1 MKFLTTLRHQSY
13 VPNFILIAAIVVFGF
28 VIRLLGIDV
37 GLPDSPDPRE
47 MLISQD
53 VLNLINFTAAPSIY
67 NWPGTAWFY
76 LIALIG
82 KILSIFGLDMTESS
96 VIWIARFINLLM
108 STGTIWLTYC
118 LGLRCYN
125 RRVGLIAAAFLAVAM
140 LHATN
145 ESRFALVDIPATFCV
160 TLFLWLVTKDTNL
173 TYRSCLLL
181 GIVAG
186 IGIAVKY
193 TTVFVVLPIIFLYDT
208 RYFYRKLATILGVCA
223 ITFTLICPYWLIDMF
238 SQEWNHFFD
247 DFWYETTHYHRGH
260 YGLFSTAE
268 TGWVERYLYLGVLFK
283 WGLGL
288 PLAIL
293 VGIGVVYTLFK
304 TVRSLIFVHNPEHS
318 SIQEYRQEL
327 LLLSFIIPY
336 LLFIGSYKVSFTR
349 HLLILY
355 PALMV
360 IAASFLLSL
369 NKHIGIVFGVV
380 VWVYSFIYTGAF
392 VAVMIS
398 QPTGMEASQ
407 WITEN
412 IPQEETISR
421 SPIILFDWLIP
432 NVDLELADEDTE
444 WAIIIHPNME
454 VFLKYAQNPQDYKN
468 DDWFP
473 IEEITF
479 EETLQFY
486 QGVIGEGSRYRL
498 HKIFQRTPQFL
509 GIRVSDN
516 RAPFPIRAL
525 IHPEIRLYRRID

>member
-1 MKFLTTLRHQSY
+1 MKFLTTLRHQPY
-13 VPNFILIAAIVVFGF
+13 VPNSILITAIIVFGF
-28 VIRLLGIDV
+28 VIRLLGIGV
-37 GLPDSPDPRE
+37 GLPDTPDPRE

-53 VLNLINFTAAPSIY
+53 VLNLINLTAAPSIY

-82 KILSIFGLDMTESS
+82 KILSIFGLEMTESS
-96 VIWIARFINLLM
+96 VIWIARFINLLL

-125 RRVGLIAAAFLAVAM
+125 RRVGLIAAAFLTVAM

-173 TYRSCLLL
+173 TFRTCLQL

-208 RYFYRKLATILGVCA
+208 RYFYRKLAAILGVCA

-247 DFWYETTHYHRGH
+247 DFWYETMHYHRGH
-260 YGLFSTAE
+260 FGLFSTGD
-268 TGWVERYLYLGVLFK
+268 TGWLERFLYLGVLFK

-304 TVRSLIFVHNPEHS
+304 TGQSIRKHYTEHL
-318 SIQEYRQEL
+318 SIQEHRQEL
-327 LLLSFIIPY
+327 FLLFFIIPY

-355 PALMV
+355 PALIV

-380 VWVYSFIYTGAF
+380 VWIYSFIYTGAF

-398 QPTGMEASQ
+398 QPTGMEATN

-444 WAIIIHPNME
+444 WVIIIYPNME

-468 DDWFP
+468 DDWYP
-473 IEEITF
+473 IEDITF

-486 QGVIGEGSRYRL
+486 KWIIGEDSRYKLR
-498 HKIFQRTPQFL
+498 KVFRRTPRFI
-509 GIRVSDN
+509 GIRISDN

-525 IHPEIRLYRRID
+525 IHPEIHLYQRTD